1 MWLERGDSVDIKS
14 LQALNLLYTLR
25 SGLLLSESPLVSDLF
40 GAM

>member
-1 MWLERGDSVDIKS
+1 MWLERGDSADIKS

-25 SGLLLSESPLVSDLF
+25 SGLLSESPLVSDLF